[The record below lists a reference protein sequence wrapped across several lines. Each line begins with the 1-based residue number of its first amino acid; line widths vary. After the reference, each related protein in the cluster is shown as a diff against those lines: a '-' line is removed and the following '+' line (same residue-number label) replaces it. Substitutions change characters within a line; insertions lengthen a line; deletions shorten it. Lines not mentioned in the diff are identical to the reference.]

1 MDPNFTFQFTALDAR
16 HLQPQV
22 RWALE
27 KRTELLSRQRNPRM
41 WKLTDKLNSVEKVP
55 QAVRENRRRRRRF
68 LGLWN
73 WLLGA
78 VLLIPGLLESRT
90 LLLPLLVG
98 AACWGSGVCIL
109 WRNRRRLLG
118 VLSLVKGL
126 ILCMGVLGDY
136 AQLHSLLILGIVDVV
151 MGAAALLTR
160 KQVQDPFDRA
170 AEQLLAK
177 RNAQEGL
184 AEVRLTFSP
193 EGMFVTRT
201 GDEEESHM
209 VPYAAFE
216 VVLETQELL
225 LPVYENTVTILQKKD
240 LLTGTLPR
248 LQEFLAGQ
256 VPWVTM

>member
-1 MDPNFTFQFTALDAR
+1 
-16 HLQPQV
+16 
-22 RWALE
+22 
-27 KRTELLSRQRNPRM
+27 
-41 WKLTDKLNSVEKVP
+41 
-55 QAVRENRRRRRRF
+55 
-68 LGLWN
+68 
-73 WLLGA
+73 
-78 VLLIPGLLESRT
+78 
-90 LLLPLLVG
+90 
-98 AACWGSGVCIL
+98 
-109 WRNRRRLLG
+109 
-118 VLSLVKGL
+118 
-126 ILCMGVLGDY
+126 
-136 AQLHSLLILGIVDVV
+136 

-160 KQVQDPFDRA
+160 KQVQDPFGRA

-201 GDEEESHM
+201 GDEEESRM

-225 LPVYENTVTILQKKD
+225 LPVCENTVTILQKKD
-240 LLTGTLPR
+240 LLTGLLPR

>member
-1 MDPNFTFQFTALDAR
+1 MEPNFTFQFTALDAQ
-16 HLQPQV
+16 HLQSQV

-41 WKLTDKLNSVEKVP
+41 WALTDKLNSVEKVP
-55 QAVRENRRRRRRF
+55 QAVRENRRRRRSF

-78 VLLIPGLLESRT
+78 TLLPPGLLEPRT

-98 AACWGSGVCIL
+98 AACWGSGVCVL

-118 VLSLVKGL
+118 VLSLVKGAL
-126 ILCMGVLGDY
+126 LCLGVLGDY
-136 AQLHSLLILGIVDVV
+136 AQLHPLLALGIIDVAV
-151 MGAAALLTR
+151 GAAALLLR
-160 KQVQDPFDRA
+160 KRQDPFDRA
-170 AEQLLAK
+170 AEMLLAK
-177 RNAQEGL
+177 GTAQEGL

-193 EGMFVTRT
+193 EGMYITQE
-201 GDEEESHM
+201 GGEEESHM
-209 VPYAAFE
+209 VPYTAFE

-225 LPVYENTVTILQKKD
+225 LPVCEDTITILQKRD
-240 LLTGTLPR
+240 LITGTFPQ

-256 VPWVTM
+256 VPYVTM

>member
-1 MDPNFTFQFTALDAR
+1 MEPNFTFQFTALDAQ

-27 KRTELLSRQRNPRM
+27 KRTELRSRQRNPRM

-55 QAVRENRRRRRRF
+55 QVVRENRRRRRSF

-78 VLLIPGLLESRT
+78 VLLIPGLLEPRT

-98 AACWGSGVCIL
+98 AACWGSGLCIL

-118 VLSLVKGL
+118 VLCLVKGGF
-126 ILCMGVLGDY
+126 LCMGVLGNY
-136 AQLHSLLILGIVDVV
+136 VQLHSLLALGIIDVAV
-151 MGAAALLTR
+151 GAAALLLR
-160 KQVQDPFDRA
+160 KRQDPFDRA
-170 AEQLLAK
+170 AEILLAK
-177 RNAQEGL
+177 GTAQAGL

-193 EGMFVTRT
+193 EGMFVTRA
-201 GDEEESHM
+201 GDEEESHI

-225 LPVYENTVTILQKKD
+225 LPVCENTVTILQKKD
-240 LLTGTLPR
+240 LLTGPLPR